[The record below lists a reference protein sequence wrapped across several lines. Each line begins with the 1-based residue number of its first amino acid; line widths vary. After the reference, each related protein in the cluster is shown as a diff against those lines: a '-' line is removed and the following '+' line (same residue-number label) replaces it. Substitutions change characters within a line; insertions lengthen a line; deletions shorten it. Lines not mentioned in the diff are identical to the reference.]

1 MLLLSVLFFAGA
13 SQLIKKS
20 SSHRPAT
27 MFLLTE
33 PQAVCPQSFLLSLL
47 LQTGT
52 TSTALGLETLRVK
65 LNSMLCLCLF
75 IPLGSEV

>member
-13 SQLIKKS
+13 SQLFNKS

-33 PQAVCPQSFLLSLL
+33 PQAVCPQSFLMSLL

-52 TSTALGLETLRVK
+52 TSAASGLETLRVK
-65 LNSMLCLCLF
+65 LNSMLCLF